1 MAVPGNTVVSSSRTN
16 KREDLSN
23 VIADISPTETPV
35 LTLIKS
41 GSATARY
48 HEWLTDSLANAA
60 LNKHED
66 GDNDAADASSA
77 TVRLGNRTQIMKKT
91 CSVSGSAEAIDKAGY
106 ASEMAYQMQKRSK
119 EIKRD
124 CEKSITSNQALVVGA
139 AGTASQMAG
148 IESYL
153 TSNIVYGGT
162 NAGAAN
168 PGFNTANGTVVAPT
182 DPNNTGAFTEPKLK
196 ALVKSCWDNGGEPDI
211 LVAGGFNRQ
220 AVSAFSGIA
229 SLYRDTAPKLGP
241 ASIIASA
248 DIYVSDFSGN
258 GGIKVVADR
267 HSRASVALLLDPEYL
282 QMSWLRPFES
292 YELSKQGDSEQRTI
306 IAEGCIQVS
315 NEAAHGKAVGLTTS

>member
-1 MAVPGNTVVSSSRTN
+1 MAVPTNTVISATRTN

-23 VIADISPTETPV
+23 IIADISPTDTPV
-35 LTLIKS
+35 LTLIKEAT
-41 GSATARY
+41 ATARY
-48 HEWLTDSLANAA
+48 HEWNTDSLANAA
-60 LNKHED
+60 LNAHED
-66 GDNDAADASSA
+66 RDSDTAGASSA
-77 TVRLGNRTQIMKKT
+77 TVRPGNRTQIMKKT
-91 CSVSGSAEAIDKAGY
+91 CSVSGSVEAISLAGY
-106 ASEMAYQMQKRSK
+106 SSEMAYQMQKRAK
-119 EIKRD
+119 EIKTD
-124 CEKSITSNQALVVGA
+124 AEKSITSNQALVVGA

-168 PGFNTANGTVVAPT
+168 PGYNSANGTVVAPT
-182 DPNNTGAFTEPKLK
+182 DPNNTGAFTEAKLK
-196 ALVKSCWDNGGEPDI
+196 SLVKSCWDNGGQPDVLI
-211 LVAGGFNRQ
+211 AGGYNRQ
-220 AVSAFSGIA
+220 AVSGFSGIA

-267 HSRASVALLLDPEYL
+267 FSRPSVALLLDPEYL
-282 QMSWLRPFES
+282 HMAYLRPWQT
-292 YELSKQGDSEQRTI
+292 YELSKQGDNEQRTI
-306 IAEGCIQVS
+306 LGEGCVGVL